1 MKNLTEY
8 EIKPDLTETAYYL
21 DKCMEQSKSLNEK
34 LGYVS
39 NIRSVQFISLNVQRT
54 NSGKKS
60 TIVFVD
66 LPDNEKIQTNIIDYQ
81 KLYEQ
86 VLINNAMTCLADLLV
101 GF

>member
-1 MKNLTEY
+1 MVLKNLTEY
-8 EIKPDLTETAYYL
+8 EVKSDLTDTAYFL

-66 LPDNEKIQTNIIDYQ
+66 LPDNEKI
-81 KLYEQ
+81 
-86 VLINNAMTCLADLLV
+86 
-101 GF
+101 